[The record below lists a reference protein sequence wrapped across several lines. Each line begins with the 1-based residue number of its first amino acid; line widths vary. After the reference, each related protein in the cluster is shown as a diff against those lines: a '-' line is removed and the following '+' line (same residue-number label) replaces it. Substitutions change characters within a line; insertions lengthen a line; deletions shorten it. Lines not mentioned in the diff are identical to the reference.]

1 MVVRPAASSTR
12 ASSANA
18 FRTSW
23 EPANRRVHSSSD
35 ASSDCS
41 HPAIRSCSSA
51 GRDDILEKTLSR
63 ARVMLQAYCPGG
75 CRTSRC
81 SGRRPVNSRSKF
93 NEPGP
98 RGPGSATIDHHLTAF
113 AAERQGVRRTTR
125 ARNIALRPVCQRR
138 YAVEECRRRGTG
150 VGIPDGSRSVGCL
163 KKDWMRRAWC
173 RMDVHCLRHWDDQC
187 PGGLPCEIPPHLLP
201 VLF

>member
-1 MVVRPAASSTR
+1 MPNPAKSRAPFDCSWTPRRATIANPEPDDPFTLKYADGLVLSFHWELAKQLPESSVRPGFHILSGSRVVVRPAASSTR

-63 ARVMLQAYCPGG
+63 ARVVLQAYCLGG
-75 CRTSRC
+75 CRTRC
-81 SGRRPVNSRSKF
+81 RLIWSPQRPRRSYEV
-93 NEPGP
+93 
-98 RGPGSATIDHHLTAF
+98 
-113 AAERQGVRRTTR
+113 
-125 ARNIALRPVCQRR
+125 
-138 YAVEECRRRGTG
+138 GTL
-150 VGIPDGSRSVGCL
+150 VD
-163 KKDWMRRAWC
+163 A
-173 RMDVHCLRHWDDQC
+173 
-187 PGGLPCEIPPHLLP
+187 
-201 VLF
+201 